1 MKKAL
6 FLSLL
11 ASALVVTMLFT
22 GCDGWSTNDAGFNSS
37 EGAGAT
43 VNFSGFYKGYP
54 DGSRAVKNT
63 SAGNIVSITI
73 QQGGN
78 TVEAHDNQ
86 GSTYRGSVGSPGA
99 VSPSSDSGYSAG
111 AELVQAQINFSGHD
125 NVAQKNISF
134 AGVIHA
140 VAVTDITKSDT
151 SEEGSEITTDEWSD
165 NTNRVVTTTETV
177 GTPGDPF
184 YRVTVTTVT
193 YNLKTGE
200 ELSRTVKSSGSTS
213 YSLTEANT
221 QYRLQ
226 GTWVEEGGVVS
237 DVDAL
242 SPGSAGVITTTT
254 DTTATE

>member
-6 FLSLL
+6 FVSLL

-22 GCDGWSTNDAGFNSS
+22 GCDGWTTNDAGFNTS

-43 VNFSGFYKGYP
+43 INFSGFYKGYP

-63 SAGNIVSITI
+63 SAGNIVSMTI
-73 QQGGN
+73 QQGGAG
-78 TVEAHDNQ
+78 VEVHDNQ
-86 GSTYRGSVGSPGA
+86 GSVYSGNVGSPGA
-99 VSPSSDSGYSAG
+99 VSPSSSGGYSAG

-125 NVAQKNISF
+125 NVANKEISF
-134 AGVIHA
+134 AGVFHA
-140 VAVTDITKSDT
+140 VAITDITKSDS
-151 SEEGSEITTDEWSD
+151 SEEGSQITTSETSD

-177 GTPGDPF
+177 GAPSDPF

-193 YNLKTGE
+193 YNIKTGE
-200 ELSRTVKSSGSTS
+200 EISRTVKESGSTS
-213 YSLTEANT
+213 FSLTEANT

-237 DVDAL
+237 DVDAI

-254 DTTATE
+254 STTTP